1 MASRTVAQNID
12 VEPNPSALEIGWA
25 AGVFEGEGHAWGNK
39 GRTCAVVSQKDPEIL
54 YRMRAL
60 FGGRIEMN
68 RANTPYYLHAWKL
81 YGDRARRF
89 FQIIYPELSTRR
101 RLQIEKVNGLV
112 FTGKMQ
118 NLREPM
124 SPERVALRAAMSPRE
139 RVLESYRHHRQKN
152 IERVRA
158 TQRAYQVRKRA
169 EAAASQMIQ

>member
-1 MASRTVAQNID
+1 MASKTVAVNID
-12 VEPNPSALEIGWA
+12 IDPRPSTLELGWA
-25 AGVFEGEGHAWGNK
+25 AGIYEGEGHAWGNK
-39 GRTCAVVSQKDPEIL
+39 GRTAAIVSQKDPEIL
-54 YRMRAL
+54 YRLRAM

-68 RANTPYYLHAWKL
+68 RANTPHYLHTWKL

-89 FQIIYPELSTRR
+89 FQMIYPELSSRR
-101 RLQIEKVNGLV
+101 QLQIEKVNGLR

-124 SPERVALRAAMSPRE
+124 SLERVTLRTTMSPRE
-139 RVLESYRHHRQKN
+139 KVLESYRHHRAKN